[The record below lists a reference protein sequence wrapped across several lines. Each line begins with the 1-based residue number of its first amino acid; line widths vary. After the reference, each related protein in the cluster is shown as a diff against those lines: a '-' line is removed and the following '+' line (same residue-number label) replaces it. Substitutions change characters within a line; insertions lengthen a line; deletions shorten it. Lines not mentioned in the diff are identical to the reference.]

1 MSKNCWDT
9 RYCDPKMDF
18 LIQNLQGHPVVHFL
32 GANNCNWN
40 SIFPRLSKFS
50 FPAKL
55 FSRLFSFPVLFRVC
69 SLFGVHNNQER
80 KSFNGELKS
89 TLTFTKNTFRSCTK
103 NQNKMG
109 IRYTIDGFRIK
120 TAKLDQH
127 RSYIFVVFIITSK
140 VKSSIPNGKRIEIQE
155 RSER

>member
-1 MSKNCWDT
+1 
-9 RYCDPKMDF
+9 MDF

-50 FPAKL
+50 FPPN
-55 FSRLFSFPVLFRVC
+55 FSHAYFHFLFRVC
-69 SLFGVHNNQER
+69 SLFGVHNNQEAR
-80 KSFNGELKS
+80 KEELQGELKN